1 MKRILC
7 VTLLLSTIL
16 VFGAAC
22 GERGQSNDQSND
34 GGQGY
39 AGDVSGEK
47 YYWISQ
53 NSTLPLF
60 TANDHPALKKA
71 AEQLG
76 VQAEITG
83 PTNIDLS
90 AFISTINQVCA
101 QQPAGVMIVG
111 WDPSLTEPT
120 DKCMEQGVPTV
131 TVDADLP
138 ESKRL
143 TFLGT
148 DWYNIG
154 VAQAQTMIEATGG
167 EGKVATLSIINAD
180 NMKQARQ
187 GFQDTLAS
195 TDIEIVAEEDDG
207 GDASQAASK
216 TASLLAAHPD
226 LAGIA
231 GFDSESGAGVVRALE
246 EANKVGDVKVTAM
259 EQSPEFFN
267 TVKDGSVEAIIIQKR
282 SLFTYYGLKTLFDYN
297 HSGVSIL
304 GLSKEEAPPI
314 PQDIDTGLVVA
325 NKDNI
330 NAVIK
335 AAKEQEAS
343 Q

>member
-1 MKRILC
+1 MVRKR
-7 VTLLLSTIL
+7 TFWAALLLTATL
-16 VFGAAC
+16 AVLGAC
-22 GERGQSNDQSND
+22 GERGELQNGGDG

-39 AGDVSGEK
+39 ADASGDT

-60 TANDHPALKKA
+60 AANDHPALKRA
-71 AEQLG
+71 ADQLG
-76 VQAEITG
+76 VQAEIVG

-90 AFISTINQVCA
+90 AFISTINQTCA
-101 QQPAGVMIVG
+101 RNPAGVMIVG

-120 DKCMEQGVPTV
+120 NQCMEQGVPTV

-138 ESKRL
+138 DSDRM
-143 TFLGT
+143 TFVGT
-148 DWYNIG
+148 DWYDIG
-154 VAQAQTMIEATGG
+154 VAQAEEMIEATGG

-187 GFQDTLAS
+187 GFRDTLRS

-207 GDASQAASK
+207 GDSSQAAQK
-216 TASLLAAHPD
+216 TAALLSANSD

-231 GFDSESGAGVVRALE
+231 GFDSESGAGIVRALE
-246 EANKVGDVKVTAM
+246 EANKAGDVAVTAM

-267 TVKDGSVEAIIIQKR
+267 TVRDGSVDAIIIQKR
-282 SLFTYYGLKTLFDYN
+282 ALFTYYGLKTLYDYN

-304 GLSKEEAPPI
+304 GLPKAEAPPI
-314 PQDIDTGLVVA
+314 PQEIDTGLVVA
-325 NKDNI
+325 TEENI
-330 NAVIK
+330 DAVLK
-335 AAKEQEAS
+335 AVDEQK